1 MNVTEKKTEKRL
13 EEIKEKIERLT
24 RYKVKE
30 IKSIS
35 QNNKGLIEVDID
47 DYNNKFQIE
56 SIKNDLMLNYLI
68 DEVITKLKEEKQN
81 SKK

>member
-1 MNVTEKKTEKRL
+1 MSATEKKTEKRL

-35 QNNKGLIEVDID
+35 QNNKWLIEVDID
-47 DYNNKFQIE
+47 NYNNKFQIE

-81 SKK
+81 S

>member
-13 EEIKEKIERLT
+13 EEIKERIEHLT

-30 IKSIS
+30 IKSIN
-35 QNNKGLIEVDID
+35 QNNKWLIEVDID
-47 DYNNKFQIE
+47 NYNNKFQIE

-81 SKK
+81 S

>member
-1 MNVTEKKTEKRL
+1 MSAREKKTEKRL

-35 QNNKGLIEVDID
+35 QNNKWLIEVDID
-47 DYNNKFQIE
+47 NYNNKFQIE

-81 SKK
+81 S

>member
-13 EEIKEKIERLT
+13 EEIKERIEHLT

-30 IKSIS
+30 IKSIN
-35 QNNKGLIEVDID
+35 QNNKWLIEVDID
-47 DYNNKFQIE
+47 NYSNKFQIE

-68 DEVITKLKEEKQN
+68 DEVITQLKEEKQN
-81 SKK
+81 S

>member
-13 EEIKEKIERLT
+13 EEIKEKIEHLT

-35 QNNKGLIEVDID
+35 QNNKWLIEVDID
-47 DYNNKFQIE
+47 NYNNKFQIE

-81 SKK
+81 S

>member
-1 MNVTEKKTEKRL
+1 MNATEKKTEKRL

-35 QNNKGLIEVDID
+35 QNNKWLIEVDID
-47 DYNNKFQIE
+47 NYNNKFQIE

-81 SKK
+81 S